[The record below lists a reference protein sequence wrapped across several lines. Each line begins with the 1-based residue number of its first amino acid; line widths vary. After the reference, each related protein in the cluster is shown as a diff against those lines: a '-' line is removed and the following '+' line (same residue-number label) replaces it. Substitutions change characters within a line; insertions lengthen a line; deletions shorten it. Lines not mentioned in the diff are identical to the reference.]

1 MKMEKKQKLVLI
13 DGSSVAYRAFFAM
26 HKQLE
31 SFVNGQ
37 GLHTNAIYSFKRMLE
52 NIMENEQPTHALVA
66 FDAGK
71 TTFRHGFYK
80 EYKAGRA
87 KTPGEF
93 GEQLPYIKELVSD
106 FGIEH
111 YQLVDYEADDIIGTL
126 ARQADEAG
134 FQVSVYSGDRD
145 LTQLAS
151 SNVTVKVTLKG
162 VSELE
167 EYTPCHIMEKYQL
180 TPKQIIDMKGLAGD
194 KSDNIPGVTK
204 VGEKTAIKLLTEYGS
219 VEGVYNHID
228 ELKASKMKEH
238 LIEDKEQALLS
249 KRLATIDCHAPIEVT
264 LEDTLYQGPHMEAL
278 RSLYEELDFR
288 QFLAQMPADTYH
300 QSTKSTQKV
309 EFQVVENVDESM
321 FSSDMALI
329 IDTLGENYHVD
340 DIIGVAW
347 GNEQHIYVAS
357 NVDIIHEPKF
367 KAWLESDQHKYVY
380 DMKKDTVLLHRYGIQ
395 FGQNNDDLMIGAY
408 LLNTINQNDDF
419 ASLVQS
425 FGYYDIQEDEM
436 VYGKGKKRE
445 IPEDDVLWT
454 HLACKVKAICQVI
467 PKMQTLLQ
475 EKQQESLYKEIE
487 LPMATVLANMEMIGV
502 SVDSQTLKNIGE
514 ELDGR
519 IQALQDK
526 IFEAAG
532 ETFNLNSPKQLGVV
546 LFEKM
551 GLPVIKKT
559 KTGYSTSMDVL
570 NKLRPDAPIVDDI
583 LSYRQL
589 AKLQS
594 TYITG
599 LLKQIHNDG
608 KIHTRYLQ
616 TLTQTGRL
624 SSVDPNLQNIPV
636 RLEEGKK
643 IRQAF
648 VPSHPDWLIFSS
660 DYSQIEL
667 RVLAA
672 ISGDENLQE
681 AFKEGDDIHDSTARR
696 IFHLSP
702 DDVVTSNMRRQA
714 KAVNFGVVYGISD
727 YGLSENLG
735 ISRKEAAEFIET
747 YLSHYPGVKKYM
759 EEVVREAKDKGY
771 VETLFHRR
779 RYLPDINSRNF
790 NLRSFAERTAIN
802 SPIQGSAADILKIAM
817 IKMAERLK
825 HSDIQANMLL
835 QVHDE
840 VIFEVDPNDL
850 EPLKQ
855 LVEETMTSAVEL
867 SVPLVTDSNWGKN
880 WYDAK

>member
-1 MKMEKKQKLVLI
+1 MEKKLVLI
-13 DGSSVAYRAFFAM
+13 DGNSVAYRAFFAM

-31 SFVNGQ
+31 SFVNLQ

-52 NIMENEQPTHALVA
+52 SIMEQEKPSHALVA

-71 TTFRHGFYK
+71 TTFRHGFYQD
-80 EYKAGRA
+80 YKAGRA
-87 KTPGEF
+87 KTPAEF
-93 GEQLPYIKELVSD
+93 REQLPYIKELVSD

-111 YQLVDYEADDIIGTL
+111 YQLVNYEADDIIGTL
-126 ARQADEAG
+126 ATQADEAG
-134 FQVSVYSGDRD
+134 FKVSIYSGDRD

-151 SNVTVKVTLKG
+151 QNVTVKVTLKG

-167 EYTPCHIMEKYQL
+167 EYTPEHIMEKYQL
-180 TPKQIIDMKGLAGD
+180 TPSQIIDMKGLAGD

-219 VEGVYNHID
+219 VEGVYEHLD
-228 ELKASKMKEH
+228 QLKASKMKEH
-238 LIEDKEQALLS
+238 LVEDKEQALLS
-249 KRLATIDCHAPIEVT
+249 KKLATIDRNAPIEVT
-264 LEDTLYQGPHMEAL
+264 LADTEYSGPHLAAL

-288 QFLAQMPADTYH
+288 QFLAQMPSDKGDIAKDETI
-300 QSTKSTQKV
+300 S
-309 EFQVVENVDESM
+309 FQVVDHVDDTMFTESM
-321 FSSDMALI
+321 ALV
-329 IDTLGENYHVD
+329 IDTLGDNYHVD
-340 DIIGVAW
+340 EIVGVAW
-347 GNEQHIYVAS
+347 GNEQHIYVARQ
-357 NVDIIHEPKF
+357 VDLIHEPPF
-367 KAWLESDQHKYVY
+367 QSWLKSSQHKAVY
-380 DMKKDTVLLHRYGIQ
+380 DLKKDIVLLHRHGIAL
-395 FGQNNDDLMIGAY
+395 NAASNDDVMIGAY
-408 LLNTINQNDDF
+408 LLNTMNQNDDF
-419 ASLVQS
+419 ASLAQS
-425 FGYYDIQEDEM
+425 FGYYGLQSDEE
-436 VYGKGKKRE
+436 VYGKGKKRAV
-445 IPEDDVLWT
+445 PEDETLWK
-454 HLACKVKAICQVI
+454 HLAAKVKALGQIV
-467 PKMQTLLQ
+467 PKMHHLLQ
-475 EKQQESLYKEIE
+475 EKEQESLYQEIE
-487 LPMATVLANMEMIGV
+487 LPMAAILAKMEMTGV
-502 SVDSQTLKNIGE
+502 KVDSQALQTIGQ
-514 ELDGR
+514 ELTGR
-519 IQALQDK
+519 IQELEER
-526 IFEAAG
+526 IFAMAG
-532 ETFNLNSPKQLGVV
+532 ESFNLNSPKQLGVI

-570 NKLRPDAPIVDDI
+570 NKLRPVAPIVDDI
-583 LSYRQL
+583 LNYRQL

-599 LLKQIHNDG
+599 LLKQIHSDG

-643 IRQAF
+643 IRKAF

-672 ISGDENLQE
+672 ISGDENLQA
-681 AFKEGDDIHDSTARR
+681 AFLEGDDIHDSTARR
-696 IFHLSP
+696 IFHLSV
-702 DDVVTSNMRRQA
+702 DDEVTANMRRQA

-735 ISRKEAAEFIET
+735 ISRKEAAEFIDT

-759 EEVVREAKDKGY
+759 DEVVREAKENGY
-771 VETLFHRR
+771 VETLFARR

-817 IKMAERLK
+817 IKMNERLMNSK
-825 HSDIQANMLL
+825 IQANMLL

-840 VIFEVDPNDL
+840 VIFEVAPDDL
-850 EPLKQ
+850 EALKS
-855 LVEETMTSAVEL
+855 LVEETMTTAVEL